1 MEGYAVVQGCQLG
14 EGKGKWKREIS
25 VTYVCRV
32 FKICSNDE
40 TVLVG
45 GKVVC
50 SYEEKFTT
58 CRFILIFHLWP
69 SL

>member
-1 MEGYAVVQGCQLG
+1 VEGYAVVQGSQLV

-25 VTYVCRV
+25 ITYVCRL

-40 TVLVG
+40 TVLVV

-50 SYEEKFTT
+50 SCTEELNT
-58 CRFILIFHLWP
+58 CLFILIFHLWP